1 AIIGN
6 YLSSSSSSSSKF
18 LVQLG
23 FDTLQGFALLIE
35 NTLHNI
41 AQVNSAAQRRT
52 PNDLLNLIN
61 QFLTSDYF
69 LLFNLLTIDKEN

>member
-1 AIIGN
+1 FRQIISFQPSTFTNNFTTNPIGSTIAIIYN
-6 YLSSSSSSSSKF
+6 YLSSSSSSSSSKF

-41 AQVNSAAQRRT
+41 TQ
-52 PNDLLNLIN
+52 
-61 QFLTSDYF
+61 
-69 LLFNLLTIDKEN
+69 